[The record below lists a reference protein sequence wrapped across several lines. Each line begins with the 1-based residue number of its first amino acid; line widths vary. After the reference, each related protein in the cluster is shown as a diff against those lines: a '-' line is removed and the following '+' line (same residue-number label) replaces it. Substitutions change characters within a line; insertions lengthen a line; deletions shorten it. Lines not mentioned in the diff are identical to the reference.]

1 MKLLIIHQRTE
12 LYEKMKAFCEASDKE
27 YFRNL
32 EIDYFQDNNAA
43 MAENY
48 EAYVQRTEH
57 NGPAWIEPDQVFLE
71 KVADADILM
80 VEWGGVSKKVIDA
93 AKKLKLVATIRSA
106 PENIE
111 VEYANSKGI
120 SVSISPSRLANA
132 VADMTVGMMISECRG
147 LLRRNLVYTKGEWVP
162 EKYNDECH
170 STLSNLKI
178 GLVGYGGIAR
188 VVSKRL
194 VQGFG
199 CEVVAYETITPEEI
213 IRSDGVTPVDLE
225 TLCRTCDIISLHARH
240 VEGQNDKMFGREQF
254 KMMKPSAIFIN
265 TARAGLMDE
274 DALIEA
280 LQKGWIRGAGLD
292 VYSVEPLPKDSPLL
306 QMDNVTLTP
315 HSAGAT
321 GDIIKNS
328 LKIINAE
335 LERFMLGQELQF
347 TVSKRK

>member
-12 LYEKMKAFCEASDKE
+12 LYEQMKAFCASSDKE
-27 YFRNL
+27 CFRDL
-32 EIDYFQDNNAA
+32 QIDYFQDTNSA

-48 EAYVQRTEH
+48 EAYVQRTER
-57 NGPAWIEPDQVFLE
+57 NGPSWIEPDPVFLE

-80 VEWGGVSKKVIDA
+80 VEWGGVSKRVIDA
-93 AKKLKLVATIRSA
+93 ARKLKMIATIRSA
-106 PENIE
+106 SENIE
-111 VEYANSKGI
+111 VEYANARGI

-132 VADMTVGMMISECRG
+132 VADMTVGMMISESRG

-162 EKYNDECH
+162 EKYNDACY

-194 VQGFG
+194 VHGFG
-199 CEVVAYETITPEEI
+199 CEVFAYETITPEEI
-213 IRSDGVTPVDLE
+213 IRGDGVTPVDLE

-240 VEGQNDKMFGREQF
+240 VAGQNDKMFGREQF
-254 KMMKPSAIFIN
+254 RMMKPSAIFIN

-274 DALIEA
+274 EALIEA

-306 QMDNVTLTP
+306 QMDNVTLMP

-328 LKIINAE
+328 LKIINTE
-335 LERFMLGQELQF
+335 LERFMLGQELRF